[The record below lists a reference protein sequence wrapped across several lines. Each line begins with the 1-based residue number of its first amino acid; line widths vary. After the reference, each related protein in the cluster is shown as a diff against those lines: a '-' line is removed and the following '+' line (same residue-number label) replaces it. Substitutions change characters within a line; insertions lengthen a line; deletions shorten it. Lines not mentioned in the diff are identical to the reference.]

1 MSKKIRDDKPS
12 IFGKL
17 GRVIS
22 DLVYSGRVSL
32 HQKIK
37 RNKPTQVKTLN
48 GIAQRK
54 TKNLIFY
61 CILMAWP
68 VLQFSVFYLGVNI
81 NSILMAFQ
89 TYNSKTFSFEW
100 YGFKNFEVV
109 FNSIATNK
117 SILLCAQNSL
127 LYFGIGILST
137 VLALFFSY
145 YIYKK
150 MIGHKFFRLVLYLP
164 SIISP
169 IVIGLIY
176 SYFTNMTIP
185 NYLSIWTGKQIMINT
200 VEQKRT
206 LLIIYNLLMSF
217 GVNVLMYSSS
227 MSSIDDSVIESAQ
240 LDGAKP
246 IREFF
251 SIVLPLIYPT
261 VATFLAVSVAGI
273 FTNQYNLF
281 SLYGDKVASDA
292 PQINNLG
299 YFLYMQTYW
308 AVVENAMESQ
318 FVVPATWG
326 IVFTAVAAPLTL
338 TARWALNKFGPS
350 AE

>member
-1 MSKKIRDDKPS
+1 
-12 IFGKL
+12 
-17 GRVIS
+17 
-22 DLVYSGRVSL
+22 
-32 HQKIK
+32 
-37 RNKPTQVKTLN
+37 
-48 GIAQRK
+48 
-54 TKNLIFY
+54 
-61 CILMAWP
+61 
-68 VLQFSVFYLGVNI
+68 
-81 NSILMAFQ
+81 MAFQ
-89 TYNSKTFSFEW
+89 TYNIKTFSFEW
-100 YGFKNFEVV
+100 YGLKNFEVV
-109 FNSIATNK
+109 FKEIATNENIIK
-117 SILLCAQNSL
+117 FAGNSL
-127 LYFGIGILST
+127 LYFSMGIVT
-137 VLALFFSY
+137 TMLALFFSY

-150 MIGHKFFRLVLYLP
+150 MAGHKFFRLVLYLP

-176 SYFTNMTIP
+176 SYFMNMTLP
-185 NYLSIWTGKQIMINT
+185 NYLSIWTGEQIMIKT
-200 VEQKRT
+200 VSQKRT
-206 LLIIYNLLMSF
+206 LLIIYNIRMSF

-227 MSSIDDSVIESAQ
+227 MSSIDDAIIESAQ

-261 VATFLAVSVAGI
+261 VATFLAVSIAGI

-299 YFLYMQTYW
+299 YFLYMKTYW

-326 IVFTAVAAPLTL
+326 IVFTMVAAPITL
-338 TARWALNKFGPS
+338 GARWALNKFGPS
-350 AE
+350 AD